1 MIPRVSLVTICH
13 CTKLL
18 LHYWLYSPLYISYLM
33 THLFCNWKLV
43 PLINLPHLS
52 HSSHIPLPSG
62 NYLFVLCIYESAS
75 VFICL
80 FTCYAFYSTYKWN
93 HTVFVFQCLT
103 PLSKIPSKSI
113 HVVKM
118 ARFHSVL
125 WLIVLSCSAVPDSCD
140 PMDCSPPS
148 SSIHG
153 IFHAKILEWGK
164 KKRILEWVGISYSRG
179 SSQPRDQTCI
189 SCVSS
194 ISRRVLY
201 HSSTREAQG
210 QGSVANTPLCVH
222 IYNICGTSSLSTY
235 LSMGN

>member
-18 LHYWLYSPLYISYLM
+18 LYYWLYSLLYISYLM

-62 NYLFVLCIYESAS
+62 NYLFGLCIYESVS

-93 HTVFVFQCLT
+93 HTVFVFHCLT
-103 PLSKIPSKSI
+103 PLSKIPSQSI
-113 HVVKM
+113 HVVEM

-125 WLIVLSCSAVPDSCD
+125 WLIVLSCSQNTVHTSTDMTPIA
-140 PMDCSPPS
+140 
-148 SSIHG
+148 
-153 IFHAKILEWGK
+153 ILSG
-164 KKRILEWVGISYSRG
+164 L
-179 SSQPRDQTCI
+179 
-189 SCVSS
+189 
-194 ISRRVLY
+194 
-201 HSSTREAQG
+201 
-210 QGSVANTPLCVH
+210 
-222 IYNICGTSSLSTY
+222 
-235 LSMGN
+235 

>member
-62 NYLFVLCIYESAS
+62 NYRFVLCIYESAS

-164 KKRILEWVGISYSRG
+164 KKKNTGVGWHFLLQRIF
-179 SSQPRDQTCI
+179 PT
-189 SCVSS
+189 
-194 ISRRVLY
+194 
-201 HSSTREAQG
+201 
-210 QGSVANTPLCVH
+210 QGSNLHLLCLLHWQAGSLPLALPGKPL
-222 IYNICGTSSLSTY
+222 IFFSLP
-235 LSMGN
+235 L